1 MPAVLP
7 QAFPIPAGLEPNGQP
22 AGMIRKL
29 A

>member
-1 MPAVLP
+1 VLP
-7 QAFPIPAGLEPNGQP
+7 QAFLIPAGLEPNGQQ